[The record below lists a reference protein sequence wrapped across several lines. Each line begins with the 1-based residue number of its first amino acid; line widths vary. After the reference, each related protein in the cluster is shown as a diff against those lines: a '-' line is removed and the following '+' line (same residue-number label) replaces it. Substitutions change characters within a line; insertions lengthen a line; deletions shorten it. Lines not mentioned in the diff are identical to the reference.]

1 MAAYVIAKINVTD
14 WDRYKEYAKGTP
26 GVVAKYGGRFIA
38 RGGDVVTLEGPEEI
52 RRVVII
58 EFPSLEKAKAFYFS
72 KEYAEAKKL
81 REGAAIAS
89 FIAVDGIKEK

>member
-58 EFPSLEKAKAFYFS
+58 EFPSLEKAKAF
-72 KEYAEAKKL
+72 
-81 REGAAIAS
+81 
-89 FIAVDGIKEK
+89 